1 MSNAQA
7 DMPGAEPLASQQP
20 LPSFRGLAAEELHVS
35 PFCGSLDLHSRKR
48 FARDDRDA
56 LGLGSVVVQDPLE
69 PGNRFL
75 RLDQHLSHI
84 DQGDVLIGAAQK
96 LAMGNVSGIFE
107 RVDVGLS
114 EEPANGDRHQIE
126 RGSCGYSEARGHTY
140 HLGLSAYEIVACNL
154 KNLASAITV
163 KRSAADVSAP
173 RLSPAAAHS
182 FVATGFRSPEVDLIS
197 CPTGKQVE
205 IARAFGGGTVDRMA
219 RSSLRAAVGR
229 HSALLLKWTNN
240 QSQNLTSIYLDR
252 PDVDLVPVQRTS
264 LRDWPVS
271 RARRTMAFTTQRR
284 I

>member
-1 MSNAQA
+1 MKFEI
-7 DMPGAEPLASQQP
+7 PPLSLLGKQP
-20 LPSFRGLAAEELHVS
+20 FSRLGRVAAEVLNVA
-35 PFCGSLDLHSRKR
+35 PFCGPLDLHSRECL
-48 FARDDRDA
+48 ARDDRNA
-56 LGLGSVVVQDPLE
+56 LGLGSRVVQDPLK
-69 PGNRFL
+69 PDDGFL
-75 RLDQHLSHI
+75 GLDQHLANVDEGKMLVPS
-84 DQGDVLIGAAQK
+84 APK
-96 LAMGNVSGIFE
+96 LAMRDVAGVFE
-107 RVDVGLS
+107 RVDVRLT
-114 EEPANGDRHQIE
+114 EKPAHGDRHQVE
-126 RGSCGYSEARGHTY
+126 RGCRGYSEARGHAY

-154 KNLASAITV
+154 KNLASAFTV
-163 KRSAADVSAP
+163 KRSAADASAP

-219 RSSLRAAVGR
+219 SSSLRAAVGR